1 MTQAIKK
8 TGVIIGKFMPL
19 HKGHEFII
27 NFALN
32 LVDELTILVDNL
44 PADIETV
51 SLKDRVDIMQKTF
64 PNSRVVGMDVV
75 TYQDPSEVPHFW
87 EFWREVMLR
96 NIGYTPDY
104 VIGSMDYVKR
114 LSEEIGCDYV
124 IVDQPRS
131 NYPISATMIRD
142 GIHNYMHGDF
152 DALNDV
158 WKFASE
164 HSRNHFLQH
173 VYMVGGES
181 VGKTTL
187 SKLLAERL
195 KATYV
200 EEYARLFIEERN
212 GQVLEKDMYTI
223 SIAQRAIQ
231 DVMKRHSKLFCFH
244 DTDLITTKIWHKK
257 LFGTYPEWIDEKIKA
272 QPDGLYFL
280 IKPTAIWQADV
291 TRFYPENEDRDWF
304 HEEFKRQLTLHKK
317 NFIEIDGDIETRF
330 NTVLKNIGFKI

>member
-142 GIHNYMHGDF
+142 LSLIH
-152 DALNDV
+152 
-158 WKFASE
+158 
-164 HSRNHFLQH
+164 
-173 VYMVGGES
+173 
-181 VGKTTL
+181 
-187 SKLLAERL
+187 
-195 KATYV
+195 
-200 EEYARLFIEERN
+200 I
-212 GQVLEKDMYTI
+212 
-223 SIAQRAIQ
+223 
-231 DVMKRHSKLFCFH
+231 
-244 DTDLITTKIWHKK
+244 
-257 LFGTYPEWIDEKIKA
+257 
-272 QPDGLYFL
+272 
-280 IKPTAIWQADV
+280 
-291 TRFYPENEDRDWF
+291 
-304 HEEFKRQLTLHKK
+304 
-317 NFIEIDGDIETRF
+317 
-330 NTVLKNIGFKI
+330 